1 MKMFWLFMLFRYFFV
16 LMADKKKDTVVDNSV
31 VYCSYERSQKAN
43 R

>member
-1 MKMFWLFMLFRYFFV
+1 MKMFWLFMLFRYFLV

-31 VYCSYERSQKAN
+31 VCSYERSQKAN